1 MGTCMLIWMN
11 ILLNEMGLVSSN
23 LMVLHCDKT
32 AAQHV
37 QFCLSCGIK
46 HIKVDCHIV
55 HEKIVGK
62 EIQIEHCST
71 EDQLSDFLTKAI
83 TEK

>member
-11 ILLNEMGLVSSN
+11 ILLNEMGFVSSN

-32 AAQHV
+32 TAQHV
-37 QFCLSCGIK
+37 KFFLSCGIK
-46 HIKVDCHIV
+46 NIEIDCHIV

-71 EDQLSDFLTKAI
+71 EVQLSDFVTKAI